1 MIQSIAQLAEARTQL
16 GLSIRQIALTTRIAS
31 RYLEAIERGDF
42 KKLPGGIYTTSYLRQ
57 YARAIHYPE
66 SELVAYYLGSV
77 QELES
82 SYPGKSGGG
91 ASWIAAQN
99 GTVAGDPGTTG
110 PQTSGPG
117 FRTLADRLSEG
128 RMPAPEALRYATLLA
143 ETLRKM
149 HDRGEVHGAVSP
161 ESVVLAGAGI
171 DLISPP
177 EKLEG
182 QAADAS
188 TDILAFGGV
197 LHEMLTG
204 RKIPGGESPSAPTLT
219 GIPIADRL
227 LAGCLA
233 QEPAARRPSMQK
245 VLRELKLVTLAARCA
260 GVSAATRRAGAEMA
274 RRTSL
279 QEMEALLAARLEE
292 HEKRAAERQQ
302 AASDALHKLRT
313 EVVALEAKLAAAH
326 EGVAANAGDPAALE
340 PAGP

>member
-16 GLSIRQIALTTRIAS
+16 GLSIRQIALTTRIAA

-66 SELVAYYLGSV
+66 SELVAYYLG
-77 QELES
+77 QDPEN

-91 ASWIAAQN
+91 ASWIAARN
-99 GTVAGDPGTTG
+99 GSAAGDPGTTG
-110 PQTSGPG
+110 RETSGPG
-117 FRTLADRLSEG
+117 LRTLADRLSEG
-128 RMPAPEALRYATLLA
+128 RMPAPEALHYATLLA
-143 ETLRKM
+143 EALRQM
-149 HDRGEVHGAVSP
+149 HDRGEVHGSVSP
-161 ESVVLAGAGI
+161 ESVVLAGGGI
-171 DLISPP
+171 DLIPPP
-177 EKLEG
+177 EKLES

-188 TDILAFGGV
+188 TDILAFGAV

-204 RKIPGGESPSAPTLT
+204 RKIFGGESPSVPTPT

-233 QEPAARRPSMQK
+233 KEPAARRPSMQK

-260 GVSAATRRAGAEMA
+260 DVSTATRRAGAEMA
-274 RRTSL
+274 RRAAL

-292 HEKRAAERQQ
+292 HERRAAERQQ
-302 AASDALHKLRT
+302 AASAALHKLRT
-313 EVVALEAKLAAAH
+313 EVAALEAKLAAAH
-326 EGVAANAGDPAALE
+326 EAVAADADHPTALE